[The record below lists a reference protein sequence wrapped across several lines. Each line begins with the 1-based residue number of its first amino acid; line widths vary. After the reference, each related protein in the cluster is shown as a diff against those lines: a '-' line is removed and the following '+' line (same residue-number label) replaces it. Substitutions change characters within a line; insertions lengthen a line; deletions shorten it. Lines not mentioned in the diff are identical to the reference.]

1 MGLKKKIFAV
11 RQRLANYWLI
21 AKSRKTTIEVGE
33 LFFQHNGESDF
44 MRYDMIV
51 RLLAVENYF
60 GENDFGF
67 DLYRRMQ
74 GARINKNWVEPAVK
88 RFRMLIQSYEKNGYD
103 EKSSIILDQDLHLVD
118 GSHRMA
124 MAMYYGIQNITVSVR
139 PKKYNIFY
147 GIEWFHVNG
156 FSDKECEI
164 LTDKYHELKARYA
177 TPFVCSLWSPVHQ
190 YYDEITE
197 KLRMFGEVSEVR
209 DYDLSDL
216 DYSFYTR
223 GIYHVD
229 DIEKWKIEKKIDYMR
244 KSAPGVR
251 KIRMVT
257 LFLNQPNFRLKA
269 KTQSTLSQQ
278 CELIKRLI
286 RDAYKEKVDHY
297 YHDIVMHIGDNFRQ
311 NRHIYRLLTMPPID
325 VSSIL
330 QHISNRRY
338 VLTKIDSP
346 YMPSDFPSHY
356 PLGKDIDI
364 ICADMDEYQAILGSI
379 LKDVEAYKDFYSIR
393 FVKKYDQK
401 GREYRTLVRLEQEDQ
416 FLVFLFDVAT
426 QHRTGKTTPDFIDE
440 MIATR
445 LEKGGYFIPSVAYEI
460 IIRLKE
466 YHMYPQKVYHM
477 EYVRQHIA
485 NLDKELCYKYLDFNW
500 GVNFADVD
508 FSN

>member
-1 MGLKKKIFAV
+1 MGLKKKIRAA
-11 RQRLANYWLI
+11 RQRLVNYWLK

-51 RLLAVENYF
+51 RLLAVENHF

-74 GARINKNWVEPAVK
+74 GARINKNWVEPAVN
-88 RFRMLIQSYEKNGYD
+88 RFRKLIQSYEKNGYD
-103 EKSSIILDQDLHLVD
+103 NKSSIVLDQDLHLVD

-124 MAMYYGIQNITVSVR
+124 LAMYYGIPNITVSVR
-139 PKKYNIFY
+139 PQSYNIFY
-147 GIEWFHVNG
+147 GIEWFLVNG
-156 FSDKECEI
+156 FSCKECEI
-164 LTDKYHELKARYA
+164 LTDKYKELKSRYA

-190 YYDEITE
+190 YYDELTE
-197 KLRMFGEVSEVR
+197 KLRVFGEVGEVR

-244 KSAPGVR
+244 KSAPDVR

-257 LFLNQPNFRLKA
+257 LMLNQPNFRLKA
-269 KTQSTLSQQ
+269 KTQTTLSQQ
-278 CELIKRLI
+278 CELIKRLV

-297 YHDIVMHIGDNFRQ
+297 YHDIVIHIGDNFRQ

-330 QHISNRRY
+330 QHINNRKY

-346 YMPSDFPSHY
+346 YMPSDFPLHY

-364 ICADMDEYQAILGSI
+364 ICADMDEYQAIIGSI
-379 LKDVEAYKDFYSIR
+379 LKDVDAYKDAYSIR
-393 FVKKYDQK
+393 LVKKHDDK
-401 GREYRTLVRLEQEDQ
+401 GQEYRTLVRLELEDQ

-426 QHRTGKTTPDFIDE
+426 RHRTGVEASNFARE
-440 MIATR
+440 MMSDRKQREGYYVPSTR
-445 LEKGGYFIPSVAYEI
+445 HEVV
-460 IIRLKE
+460 IRLQE
-466 YHMYPQKVYHM
+466 VHDYPQKKHHL
-477 EYVRQHIA
+477 EYVRLHA
-485 NLDKELCYKYLDFNW
+485 DNLEAQLCDKYLRFNW
-500 GVNFADVD
+500 RKLL
-508 FSN
+508 S